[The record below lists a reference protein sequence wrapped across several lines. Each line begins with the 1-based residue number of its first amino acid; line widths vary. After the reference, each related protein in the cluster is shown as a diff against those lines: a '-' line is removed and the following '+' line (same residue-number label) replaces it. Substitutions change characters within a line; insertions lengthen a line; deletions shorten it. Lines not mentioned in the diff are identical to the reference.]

1 MFTIIVV
8 SYNPGEK
15 LRSTLESIYSQTYS
29 DYRVIIKDG
38 GSTDGSLNGLNGL
51 GGRGHGTIF
60 ADGLTNGLLGTG
72 SEGHFFANSDLS
84 SRTHIEVSPDKGIYD
99 AMNQA
104 VAIAIEEKVSDTDDY
119 FIFMN
124 CGDSFYDNQVLERVA
139 SYIETCK
146 AFSRDSFNETA
157 KSANRKMPN
166 ASVNEAAA
174 EDVVAAAPA
183 IYYGDQ
189 YNEQTNTQVTSVP
202 SINEFALFRNV
213 PCHQTCFYD
222 SRLFT
227 ARPDG
232 NPPYDISLRV
242 RADYEHFLHSVYVR
256 GAKTVHMPIIISN
269 YEGGGFSETPENR
282 RKSAEEHRIITDRYM
297 GSRAARYR
305 LLLKLS
311 GSGIRTYL
319 SESPRW
325 SKGYNSLKSWLYSLK
340 RK

>member
-15 LRSTLESIYSQTYS
+15 LRGTLESIYSQTYS

-139 SYIETCK
+139 SYIK
-146 AFSRDSFNETA
+146 DSN
-157 KSANRKMPN
+157 KKDSNNRKKT
-166 ASVNEAAA
+166 SDISA
-174 EDVVAAAPA
+174 EKSLHKSINKAKAGEIYSDEPA
-183 IYYGDQ
+183 LYYGDQ
-189 YNEQTNTQVTSVP
+189 FNEQTHTQVASAP
-202 SINEFALFRNV
+202 SINEFTLFRNV

-282 RKSAEEHRIITDRYM
+282 RKSAEEHRIITDKYM

-325 SKGYNSLKSWLYSLK
+325 SKGYNSLKSWIYSLK